1 MKQNNS
7 MKEIGEQ
14 LLAADSVLLF
24 PHINMDGDALG
35 ACTAL
40 CEALQTAG
48 KRAAILVEEEVP
60 EYVKFLDQGYCSQDP
75 DVIEDPDICMCV
87 DCSETKRFPG
97 RTEAFF
103 KGRVTICIDHH
114 VTSEPFADYNY
125 IDGGAAATCE
135 LVYQLIRTMGLEIT
149 KEIAEAIYTGIS
161 TDTGNFQY
169 SNTTKETHLIAAA
182 LMDAGIDHNK
192 ITVQLYQ
199 NTRLEKLRIII
210 KALENMLIFA
220 DGKAAIA
227 YASLQML
234 EDVGASLE
242 DTEGMIDI
250 LRDIMGVEIA
260 AFLKEKGPNHI
271 KVSMRAKTDGN
282 VAEIAAKFGG
292 GGHIKAAGCTFH
304 TDLETACNQIKEAV
318 EESLRK

>member
-14 LLAADSVLLF
+14 LLAAESVLLF
-24 PHINMDGDALG
+24 PHINMDGDTLG

-135 LVYQLIRTMGLEIT
+135 LVYSLLRTMGMEIT
-149 KEIAEAIYTGIS
+149 KEMAEAIYTGIS

-169 SNTTKETHLIAAA
+169 SNTTKDTHLIAAA

-199 NTRLEKLRIII
+199 NTRLEKIRIIN
-210 KALENMLIFA
+210 KVMENMLIFS
-220 DGKAAIA
+220 DGRGAIA
-227 YASLQML
+227 YASRQMMD
-234 EDVGASLE
+234 DVGISVDE
-242 DTEGMIDI
+242 TEGVIDI
-250 LRDIMGVEIA
+250 LRNIMGVEIA
-260 AFLKEKGPNHI
+260 AFVKEREADLI
-271 KVSMRAKTDGN
+271 KVSLRAKTDGN
-282 VAEIAAKFGG
+282 VAAIAAEFGG
-292 GGHIKAAGCTFH
+292 GGHIKAAGCTLH
-304 TDLETACNQIKEAV
+304 TDLETACNQIKEAI

>member
-14 LLAADSVLLF
+14 LLAANSVLLF

-35 ACTAL
+35 ACVAL
-40 CEALQTAG
+40 CKALQNAG
-48 KRAAILVEEEVP
+48 KHAAILVEEEVP
-60 EYVKFLDQGYCSQDP
+60 EYVRFLDQGYCIMDP
-75 DVIEDPDICMCV
+75 DVIGEPDICMCV

-97 RTEAFF
+97 RTDAFF
-103 KGRVTICIDHH
+103 KGKVTICVDHH

-135 LVYQLIRTMGLEIT
+135 LVYQLIKTMELEIT

-169 SNTTKETHLIAAA
+169 SNTTKETHLIAAE
-182 LMDAGIDHNK
+182 LMDVGIDHNK
-192 ITVQLYQ
+192 INVHLYQ
-199 NTRLEKLRIII
+199 NTRLEKISIII

-220 DGKAAIA
+220 DGKAAMA

-242 DTEGMIDI
+242 DTEGIIDI

-260 AFLKEKGPNHI
+260 AFLKEKEPNQI

-282 VAEIAAKFGG
+282 VAEIASKFGG